1 MAWAKHFTTNA
12 VSLIE
17 ENRKKGMKEGRE
29 NKREVECMQ
38 EQEELVERK
47 NLSRS

>member
-1 MAWAKHFTTNA
+1 MYGLAWTKHLTTNA

-29 NKREVECMQ
+29 NQIEVECMK
-38 EQEELVERK
+38 EQEE
-47 NLSRS
+47 